1 MQRHYQPYPIAD
13 KHQHSGLGIIPESI
27 QAPKTN
33 PTYAPASD
41 ASASMLMLEGT
52 HNDRICTSDSSG
64 RRLLLHQDFGQY
76 GLLRAQAGFQGQA
89 GDEGIAVCELHAG
102 SDGRQE
108 RRRHERGAYRRIV
121 SRCFVFL
128 RLAAVSI
135 SLWVLF
141 IEAIFKVVKW

>member
-33 PTYAPASD
+33 PTYAPTSD
-41 ASASMLMLEGT
+41 ASSSVLMLEGT

-64 RRLLLHQDFGQY
+64 RRLLLHQNIGQH
-76 GLLRAQAGFQGQA
+76 GLLRAQAGFQGQD
-89 GDEGIAVCELHAG
+89 GDEGFAVRELHTG

-108 RRRHERGAYRRIV
+108 RRRHKRGTYIRIA

-128 RLAAVSI
+128 SLAAVSI
-135 SLWVLF
+135 YLWVLF
-141 IEAIFKVVKW
+141 IEAIFKVVAR